1 MKTYDVISK
10 GKAHYHIVGA
20 NFSKP
25 AERYAASE
33 LQKYIYDSTDTFIPY
48 HSDRCARRSPE
59 IIIGYKTRNAEE
71 LVTAEEIESLGEEGF
86 IIKTLGEDILI
97 TGKTPRGTLYGA
109 YEFLRRFIG
118 FRAFTKSVEKYDRKE
133 ELLIPECNVREVPD
147 FEYRDAYFRYAFDGA
162 FCAKNRLNTTLGD
175 VSAEK
180 GGNLKFYNCHHSFE
194 DLVPS
199 KTYFDTHPEYYSERG
214 GKRVARQL
222 CLSNPDV
229 LKISIECV
237 KKWILENPECRVFSV
252 AQSDN
257 EDYCDC
263 PACRRVD
270 EEEGTHAGSVIRF
283 VNKVAEAAESVRPDV
298 LIHTF
303 AYTYS
308 RIAPKKTKPREN
320 VIVRLCNIECEWGDP
335 FALVAKR
342 APESAS
348 ARFLESIDD
357 WAKITDRLYVWDYSV
372 NFRHYLMPFP
382 NFYTLGENVRYY
394 RDHGVKGLLEQGNF
408 SYGGDAA
415 MGELKSYIIA
425 NLAWCADTDVDG
437 LIKEFTDGVYG
448 LGAPYIR
455 EYIKLVSDAPRGKRM
470 TLFDDP
476 DAGYFDEALI
486 ERADELFRL
495 AEAAAES
502 DEVRHRIER
511 EHLSVKYMKTV
522 FIADDG
528 ERAREADRLYKE
540 VKSFRLTEIMERMPL
555 EDSFAYMKRSRFA
568 KEQPDRVTLYY
579 IVR

>member
-1 MKTYDVISK
+1 MKTYDVIS
-10 GKAHYHIVGA
+10 GGMAHYHIVGA
-20 NFSKP
+20 NFSTS

-33 LQKYIYDSTDTFIPY
+33 IQKYIYDSTDTFIPY
-48 HSDRCARRSPE
+48 HSDRCTKRSPE
-59 IIIGYKTRNAEE
+59 IIIGYKTRGAESF
-71 LVTAEEIESLGEEGF
+71 VTKEEIDSLGEEGF
-86 IIKTLGEDILI
+86 IIRTLGEDILI

-118 FRAFTKSVEKYDRKE
+118 FRAFTKSVEKYDKKT
-133 ELLIPECNVREVPD
+133 ELLIPECDIRETPD

-175 VSAEK
+175 ISAEK

-194 DLVPS
+194 DLVPP
-199 KTYFDTHPEYYSERG
+199 KLYFDTHPEYFSMRE

-229 LKISIECV
+229 LKISIDRV
-237 KKWILENPECRVFSV
+237 KAWISENPECRVFSV

-263 PACRRVD
+263 PACRLQD

-283 VNKVAEAAESVRPDV
+283 VNKVAEAAEAVKPDV

-308 RIAPKKTKPREN
+308 RIAPKKTKPRKN

-335 FALVAKR
+335 FVEVAKR
-342 APESAS
+342 APESTS
-348 ARFLESIDD
+348 KQFLESIDD

-382 NFYTLGENVRYY
+382 NFYTLGENIRYY

-425 NLAWCADTDVDG
+425 NLAWCADSDVES
-437 LIKEFTDGVYG
+437 LIREFTDGVYG

-455 EYIKLVSDAPRGKRM
+455 EYIKLVSEAPKGKKM

-476 DAGYFDEALI
+476 DADYFNEEII
-486 ERADELFRL
+486 ERADQLFNL
-495 AEAAAES
+495 AERAAEN
-502 DEVRHRIER
+502 ETVRRRIER
-511 EHLSVKYMKTV
+511 EHLSVKYMKAV
-522 FIADDG
+522 YIADKD
-528 ERAREADRLYKE
+528 ERAIAADKLYRE
-540 VKSFRLTEIMERMPL
+540 VKDFRLTEIMERMHL
-555 EDSFAYMKRSRFA
+555 EDSFRYMKNSRFA
-568 KEQPDRVTLYY
+568 KDQPNRVTLYY

>member
-194 DLVPS
+194 DLVPP

-437 LIKEFTDGVYG
+437 MIKEFTDGVYG

-502 DEVRHRIER
+502 DEVRRRIER

-528 ERAREADRLYKE
+528 ERALEADRLYKE